1 MDFVQFLDMIVHVDK
16 TLGLLIEQ
24 YGTLVYAVLFAIMF
38 CETGR
43 AVLFFFPGDTLLF
56 IAGAFCATGQMHLGL
71 LIALLVTAAVTGN
84 TLNYWIGEAI
94 GQRVFTH
101 DYRWINKDAM
111 RRTHEFFEKHGGKTI
126 ILARFVPV
134 VRTFAPFVAGISDMT
149 HARFQMYNV
158 TGALLWVVGL
168 VTAGYFFG
176 NIPWI
181 RDHLTLIVLIG
192 VGAAVVKAAPPPPP
206 PVARGTHWSYEGDSG
221 PANWSKINVDWA
233 KCGNGSRQSPIDI
246 RDGMKVELEQISFD
260 YHPSSF
266 NVVDNGHTVQVGV
279 SGGNY
284 ITVQN
289 RMFELQQFHFHRP
302 SEERI
307 NGKAFE
313 MVVHLVHRDA
323 EGRLAVLALLLER
336 GAPQATIQT
345 VWNNLPLETFETMQP
360 TILLDPAEMLPA
372 RRDYYTYMGSMTS
385 PPCSEG
391 VLWMVMKQ
399 PVQASP
405 AQMALFSRL
414 YPLNAR
420 PIQPTNG
427 RIIKESN

>member
-1 MDFVQFLDMIVHVDK
+1 MASAKDAPAAASASTSAPMSASARAAAMK
-16 TLGLLIEQ
+16 TLTES
-24 YGTLVYAVLFAIMF
+24 V
-38 CETGR
+38 
-43 AVLFFFPGDTLLF
+43 
-56 IAGAFCATGQMHLGL
+56 
-71 LIALLVTAAVTGN
+71 
-84 TLNYWIGEAI
+84 
-94 GQRVFTH
+94 
-101 DYRWINKDAM
+101 K
-111 RRTHEFFEKHGGKTI
+111 GKEGKKEVK
-126 ILARFVPV
+126 APV
-134 VRTFAPFVAGISDMT
+134 VVAPT
-149 HARFQMYNV
+149 AREKEEAAEVDLSERIAARLAEMRATQ
-158 TGALLWVVGL
+158 A
-168 VTAGYFFG
+168 A
-176 NIPWI
+176 
-181 RDHLTLIVLIG
+181 RAAARAKR
-192 VGAAVVKAAPPPPP
+192 AAVVKAAPPPPP

-221 PANWSKINVDWA
+221 PASWSKINVDWA

-345 VWNNLPLETFETMQP
+345 VWNNLPLEKFETMQP

-391 VLWMVMKQ
+391 VLWLVMKQ

-420 PIQPTNG
+420 PIQPANG